1 MADDYDKPVP
11 RQLSPELTQPFWDA
25 AKRHELIIPRCRKC
39 GSYFWFPREMCPF
52 CLERDWEWTQASGN
66 ARLHTFTV
74 VRQPQNPSFQEDTPY
89 AYAMVE
95 LVEGVRMISNI
106 TNCDIPDG
114 LEVDMQLVVDF
125 DDVTADWTLVHV
137 KPA

>member
-39 GSYFWFPREMCPF
+39 GSYFWFPREMSPF
-52 CLERDWEWTQASGN
+52 CLEQYWECTQASGN

-114 LEVDMQLVVDF
+114 LEVDMPLVVDF
-125 DDVTADWTLVHV
+125 DDVTDDWTLVKF